1 MVDCGWKKGLHQGS
15 SPAGRGGWE
24 GELLAVDSEEG
35 KQLGAHTPL
44 KATTEGGRETSP
56 YATAPQP
63 GDGAEGETS
72 VNGSLQ
78 LTTQQLP
85 TLAPEEV
92 RQSAS
97 MNPTADLCNALQRK
111 TTSSLQQ
118 SNMAS

>member
-1 MVDCGWKKGLHQGS
+1 MDL
-15 SPAGRGGWE
+15 
-24 GELLAVDSEEG
+24 EEG
-35 KQLGAHTPL
+35 KQLGAHSPL
-44 KATTEGGRETSP
+44 KATTGGGRETSP

-63 GDGAEGETS
+63 GDGADCETS
-72 VNGSLQ
+72 VNGGLQ

-111 TTSSLQQ
+111 TTYSLQHP
-118 SNMAS
+118 NKAILKKGGVFK